1 MSKSGVSKSARLVV
15 GVFVLGLTY
24 SAGQLFGQVDV
35 SQDSPGVAYAG
46 TGCKL
51 TFTQGSNSVSN
62 SSCSTAWTSMQVGTI
77 LTYTGGSAPN
87 FRAVV
92 TGVSGSGSPLTL
104 GAIFPASSVTNT
116 TSFTSTG
123 NDACARIQAS
133 LLNNT
138 GDIIDARALTGS
150 QNCTV
155 NPMAGTDI
163 NNGPGGQLWLG
174 ATTYNTTRTWTI
186 PPAFLL
192 IGLGKNN
199 GGSGGTNTYIIA
211 YNPGTSPKWT
221 DMYAANG
228 GTSTAVST
236 GAGAA
241 TFTDTNA
248 VFNSLIS
255 SAACDTGAFGHL
267 VLTTAL
273 TGLVEGDEIT
283 IQNVNSS
290 PTNQPWNGNWP
301 VIAVSGTSVE
311 VEFQNTCGTP
321 TVSGSSTADIVTNNV
336 VQAEWT
342 PSIAGTTIGTM
353 SATTPGGGTGF
364 VATENTGTDF
374 STNDVGSCTVTGTTS
389 GMSPVTTTYTISALD
404 GTSPTSSVWISVG
417 SNPGW
422 TTGTGSTTF
431 NNKTCWVQGHIAS
444 TTPET
449 PTVLNTA
456 IGMQNSVSNTSV
468 QYSIGRPVVA
478 VAPFGGNHSSE
489 GIAIQDVT
497 FNGNNIAATVIMTTG
512 GMQENSYIINT
523 GNSDWTAYGIDA
535 EEEMA
540 HAGIITTMQFGAS
553 NSAPPT
559 AACIMYQGSG
569 APAPLGWEFRDLTC
583 TANSNGSDPF
593 VAIEAS
599 GPMVSF
605 QGVHCERFV
614 NCFRVG
620 QYNDARGVTAI
631 NINPGVAEW
640 DGFLIDPPTDT
651 LSQKVDFTI
660 LGAQATNAAQ
670 NAMVED
676 DTSASGCGA
685 GTTYLT
691 DITGTVTPSISLYSI
706 GSSASSNTG
715 RTRITTD
722 PMVTTCL
729 GNTTS
734 TTRTGGVVAA
744 SIGLMSS
751 RGHINQAAAS
761 GDLAGTVTLSSG
773 SGSKSFT
780 GTWTSAP
787 VCTCTDTTSAAAVQC
802 STTAATLSV
811 AGTGSHVIAY
821 HCVGNPN

>member
-1 MSKSGVSKSARLVV
+1 MLESVPKSRLLAV
-15 GVFVLGLTY
+15 GVFLFGLAAP
-24 SAGQLFGQVDV
+24 AGRLFGQVIDV
-35 SQDSPGVAYAG
+35 SQDSPGVAYTG
-46 TGCKL
+46 TGCML
-51 TFTQGSNSVSN
+51 TFTQGSNSVST

-104 GAIFPASSVTNT
+104 GAIFPASSVRNT
-116 TSFTSTG
+116 ASFTSTG

-133 LLNNT
+133 LLNHT

-211 YNPGTSPKWT
+211 SNSIGGTNWT

-236 GAGAA
+236 TAGTA
-241 TFTDTNA
+241 TFTDANA

-267 VLTTAL
+267 VLSTAL

-283 IQNVNSS
+283 IQNVA
-290 PTNQPWNGNWP
+290 TTAWNGNWP
-301 VIAVSGTSVE
+301 VIAVSGKSVE
-311 VEFQNTCGTP
+311 IEFQNTCSPPTLGMNTP
-321 TVSGSSTADIVTNNV
+321 TADITTNNV

-342 PSIAGTTIGTM
+342 AVATTGTLTTG
-353 SATTPGGGTGF
+353 SGSSPTPGGGSGVE
-364 VATENTGTDF
+364 VADTSADF
-374 STNDVGSCTVTGTTS
+374 SSSDPGSCTLTAS
-389 GMSPVTTTYTISALD
+389 GATYSISYFVDSKHVFISVA
-404 GTSPTSSVWISVG
+404 TSS
-417 SNPGW
+417 NPNW
-422 TTGTGSTTF
+422 NATGS
-431 NNKTCWVQGHIAS
+431 KTYWVQGHIAS
-444 TTPET
+444 TTPGT
-449 PTVLNTA
+449 ATQLNTS

-468 QYSIGRPVVA
+468 QYWIGRPVVA
-478 VAPFGGNHSSE
+478 LAPFGGNHSSQ
-489 GIAIQDVT
+489 GLGIQDTT
-497 FNGNNIAATVIMTTG
+497 FNGNNIAATVIMTMG

-523 GNSDWTAYGIDA
+523 GDSDWTAYGIDA

-583 TANSNGSDPF
+583 TANANGSDPF

-640 DGFLIDPPTDT
+640 DGFLINPPTDT

-660 LGAQATNAAQ
+660 IGSQANNQPQ

-676 DTSASGCGA
+676 DTSASGCGT

-691 DITGTVTPSISLYSI
+691 DNGATTPSISLYSI

-722 PMVTTCL
+722 PQVTNCL

-734 TTRTGGVVAA
+734 GTATGGVVAA
-744 SIGLMSS
+744 SISLMSS

-773 SGSKSFT
+773 AGSKSFT
-780 GTWTSAP
+780 GTWSSAP
-787 VCTCTDTTSAAAVQC
+787 VCNCTDTTSAAAVKC
-802 STTAATLSV
+802 STTATTLSIT
-811 AGTGSHVIAY
+811 GTGSHVIAY
-821 HCVGNPN
+821 QCVGNPN